1 MKKYIT
7 IMAIA
12 AVIGLTSGL
21 AYADQTQTASYC
33 EKVEQQVKDR
43 GKING
48 TLACVDPENTD
59 MNISEEASAELRC
72 SCMIVQNGS
81 IQFVNVGSA

>member
-1 MKKYIT
+1 MKKYIAIT
-7 IMAIA
+7 AIA
-12 AVIGLTSGL
+12 AIIGLTSGL
-21 AYADQTQTASYC
+21 GYADQTQSMSYC

-43 GKING
+43 GEING

-72 SCMIVQNGS
+72 SCMIVQNGT
-81 IQFVNVGSA
+81 IQFVNVGTA